1 MPCFIVRNSS
11 FKYYKLYMSHYFSAP
26 ALSWNVMLNMTKLE
40 LQIFSYFK
48 HLFIL

>member
-11 FKYYKLYMSHYFSAP
+11 FKNCKLYMSHYLSTS
-26 ALSWNVMLNMTKLE
+26 ALSSNVMLNMTKLE
-40 LQIFSYFK
+40 LEIFSYFR